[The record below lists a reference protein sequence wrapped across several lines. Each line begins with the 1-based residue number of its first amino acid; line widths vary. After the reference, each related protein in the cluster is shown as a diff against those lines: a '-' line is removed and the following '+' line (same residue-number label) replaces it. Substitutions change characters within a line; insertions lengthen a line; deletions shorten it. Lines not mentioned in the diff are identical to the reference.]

1 MLSIWPGYFLA
12 VCSGLLAALASVWG
26 KLFSTSVKSSLW
38 FNFIVGYTLYV
49 GVNLVMW
56 VVFAA
61 ALKTKGKCVV
71 TLGLNCLA
79 NFGFS
84 AMFGVLLFGETLS
97 LQWLI
102 GMIFLCVGTVCLL
115 RDS

>member
-1 MLSIWPGYFLA
+1 MLSTWPGCLLA
-12 VCSGLLAALASVWG
+12 VCSGLLAALASMWG
-26 KLFSTSVKSSLW
+26 KVFSTSVKSSDWL
-38 FNFIVGYTLYV
+38 NFIVGYSAYV
-49 GVNLVMW
+49 GVNLAMW

-84 AMFGVLLFGETLS
+84 ATFGVLIFGETLS

-102 GMIFLCVGTVCLL
+102 GMIFVCAGTVCLL